1 MEKKK
6 SISVYEILLAV
17 LVLVQL
23 CYTTYVFVHQKQG
36 FHMDEI
42 WSYGLANSTDG
53 PFLDVRDGVGY
64 WDITVDQF
72 ENLNEWVSGELFHD
86 YLTVQPDERFDY
98 ASVWHNQTLDV
109 HPPLYYILLH
119 TVCSFFPNQF
129 SGNYAFFLNV
139 IFLIGT
145 QIYLY
150 LLTRRLSGSPATAL
164 VTCVLY
170 GGGMGALSTFVFL
183 RQYGMVTMLAVAYT
197 YYAVMYYG
205 AERKGEDRR
214 KDRRYLAGAVIT
226 AFLAFMTQYLGVA
239 YVGILTACMCLML
252 LAHKELRR
260 MFVYGGSL
268 LAALGVFL
276 LIYPSA
282 LRQVMQPGYYMVK
295 YYRDITQIRML
306 LNYWSTANMGYETAI
321 FGTIFWNVAP
331 IVIAALLVLVG
342 AAAFVSRNET
352 WFPRVVDTVKGWP
365 RRLLGFMK
373 KADYAPLAVLLGAL
387 GMYPVVSKLVNV
399 AAVEEAV
406 IRYVFLTFP
415 LLDAAIVTLAGGL
428 LKCVPRVKRYSQA
441 LLAAMV
447 LVVLVRV
454 HLMSPCYF
462 LYPHYGDYQDV
473 PAMVEGKNIV
483 LVTDFDYSHRWMMTY
498 YAPYVYTAEHVFC
511 TSAESLEEQMDNI
524 AALGEDI
531 DYVFATPFNLSFR
544 PEEMQKVFAWLFGEY
559 KMADAEGTEGPT
571 TAEEAADVMQEA
583 VLTPEETSPC
593 THLIKSL
600 NGGCDYEILFGINTH
615 YTPVFVLRL
624 TDSDMEY
631 QK

>member
-1 MEKKK
+1 MEKK
-6 SISVYEILLAV
+6 SISVYEILLV
-17 LVLVQL
+17 ILVLLQL
-23 CYTTYVFVHQKQG
+23 GYTSYVFVYQKQG

-42 WSYGLANSTDG
+42 WSYGLSNSSDG
-53 PFLDVRDGVGY
+53 PFLDVEDGVSY
-64 WDITVDQF
+64 WDITVDKFQ
-72 ENLNEWVSGELFHD
+72 NCNEWVSGELFHD

-98 ASVWHNQTLDV
+98 GSVWHNQTLDV

-129 SGNYAFFLNV
+129 SGYYAFFLNC

-150 LLTRRLSGSPATAL
+150 LLTRRLSGSPVTAL
-164 VTCVLY
+164 LACVLY
-170 GGGMGALSTFVFL
+170 GGGIGAVSTFVFL

-205 AERKGEDRR
+205 EKEKG
-214 KDRRYLAGAVIT
+214 KRYLAGAVIT
-226 AFLAFMTQYLGVA
+226 AFLAFMTQYLGIA
-239 YVGILTACMCLML
+239 YVGILTACMCLLML
-252 LAHKELRR
+252 ARREFRR

-276 LIYPSA
+276 LIYPA
-282 LRQVMQPGYYMVK
+282 APRQIFQPGYYMVK

-321 FGTIFWNVAP
+321 FGTLFWNVAP
-331 IVIAALLVLVG
+331 IVAAALLVLVG
-342 AAAFVSRNET
+342 MVAFVSRNEA
-352 WFPRVVDTVKGWP
+352 WFPKGVDTVKKWP
-365 RRLLGFMK
+365 KSLWGFLK
-373 KADYAPLAVLLGAL
+373 KADYTPAAVLLSAL
-387 GMYPVVSKLVNV
+387 GMYMVVSKVVNV

-428 LKCVPRVKRYSQA
+428 LQRVPYVKRYSRV
-441 LLAAMV
+441 LLGAV
-447 LVVLVRV
+447 ILVILARV
-454 HLMSPCYF
+454 HLMSSCYF

-473 PAMVEGKNIV
+473 PAMVEGKNVV

-498 YAPYVYTAEHVFC
+498 YAPYIYTAEHVFC
-511 TSAESLEEQMDNI
+511 TSAESLEEQMENI

-531 DYVFATPFNLSFR
+531 DYVFAIPFNLSFQ
-544 PEEMQKVFAWLFGEY
+544 PEELQQVYAWLFGEY
-559 KMADAEGTEGPT
+559 QMVETAETEGPT
-571 TAEEAADVMQEA
+571 TAAEAADVMQEA
-583 VLTPEETSPC
+583 VLTQEEDSVC

-600 NGGCDYEILFGINTH
+600 NGGCDYDILFGINTH

-624 TDSDMEY
+624 TD
-631 QK
+631 